1 MALLP
6 TGYVVSCRGTGVAP
20 LEQLGG
26 CAMMITDATTVT
38 SGSPYTQTLNLKDSV
53 TNSLVST
60 RRSRP
65 IEASGTFHTYSAQK
79 AYTAG
84 TFAYTPSAG
93 FLIQGYSTSINGVAN
108 NALLFTDGDSYRL
121 RTALIQK
128 SWGYKYSTA
137 IRAGYF
143 SFTKI
148 SGKRTNWTTAP
159 SSLNETFR
167 STTNNAVASSDE
179 AQFVTFRSVP
189 GELTYMD
196 GSRHP
201 ITDEYPA
208 ITG

>member
-6 TGYVVSCRGTGVAP
+6 SGYVVGTRGVYSSPTEQIGAVA
-20 LEQLGG
+20 LG
-26 CAMMITDATTVT
+26 ITDATTVT
-38 SGSPYTQTLNLKDSV
+38 TGNPYTQTLSIKDAV
-53 TNSLVST
+53 ATSLMST

-65 IEASGTFHTYSAQK
+65 VAASGLNHAYSAQK
-79 AYTAG
+79 ALAAG
-84 TFAYTPSAG
+84 TFAYDPNA
-93 FLIQGYSTSINGVAN
+93 FLIHGYSTTINGIAN
-108 NALLFTDGDSYRL
+108 NSLLFTGADSYRQ
-121 RTALIQK
+121 RTSLKQK

-148 SGKRTNWTTAP
+148 SGKRTNWTTDP
-159 SSLNETFR
+159 SSLNDTFR

-179 AQFVTFRSVP
+179 ALFVTFRSVP

>member
-20 LEQLGG
+20 LEQIGG
-26 CAMMITDATTVT
+26 VAMGITDATTVT
-38 SGSPYTQTLNLKDSV
+38 TGSPFTQTFSVKDAITSS
-53 TNSLVST
+53 TMST
-60 RRSRP
+60 RRNRVA
-65 IEASGTFHTYSAQK
+65 EASGTYHTYSAQK
-79 AYTAG
+79 ALSAG
-84 TFAYTPSAG
+84 TFAYNQDA
-93 FLIQGYSTSINGVAN
+93 FLIHGYSTTINGISN
-108 NALLFTDGDSYRL
+108 NSLLFTGGDSYRQ
-121 RTALIQK
+121 RTALKQK

-148 SGKRTNWTTAP
+148 AGKRTNWTTAP
-159 SSLNETFR
+159 SSLNDTFR

-196 GSRHP
+196 GSRNP

>member
-6 TGYVVSCRGTGVAP
+6 TGYVISCRGTGVAP
-20 LEQLGG
+20 LEQIGG
-26 CAMMITDATTVT
+26 AAMGITDATTVT
-38 SGSPYTQTLNLKDSV
+38 TGSPFTSTLSIKDTITSGV
-53 TNSLVST
+53 LSA
-60 RRSRP
+60 RRSKP
-65 IEASGTFHTYSAQK
+65 VAASGLSHAYSAQK
-79 AYTAG
+79 ALAAG
-84 TFAYTPSAG
+84 TFAYEPNA
-93 FLIQGYSTSINGVAN
+93 FLIHGYSTTINGIAN
-108 NALLFTDGDSYRL
+108 NSLLFTGGDAYRQ
-121 RTALIQK
+121 RTALKQK

-148 SGKRTNWTTAP
+148 SGKRTNWTTDP
-159 SSLNETFR
+159 SALNDTFR
-167 STTNNAVASSDE
+167 STTNNAVDSSDE
-179 AQFVTFRSVP
+179 GLYVTFRSVP

>member
-6 TGYVVSCRGTGVAP
+6 TGYVVSCRGTGVPP

-38 SGSPYTQTLNLKDSV
+38 TGSPFTQTLNLKDTV
-53 TNSLVST
+53 TNSTMST
-60 RRSRP
+60 RRNRV
-65 IEASGTFHTYSAQK
+65 IEASGTYHAYSAQK
-79 AYTAG
+79 ALAAG
-84 TFAYTPSAG
+84 TFAYDPNA
-93 FLIQGYSTSINGVAN
+93 FLIAGYSTTINGIAN
-108 NALLFTDGDSYRL
+108 TSLQIVGADSFRQ
-121 RTALIQK
+121 RTALKQK

-159 SSLNETFR
+159 SSLNDTFR
-167 STTNNAVASSDE
+167 STTNNATASSDQG
-179 AQFVTFRSVP
+179 QFVTYRSIP
-189 GELTYMD
+189 GELVYMQ
-196 GSRHP
+196 GSLTP
-201 ITDEYPA
+201 FMDDYKA

>member
-6 TGYVVSCRGTGVAP
+6 TGYVVSCRGTGVPP

-38 SGSPYTQTLNLKDSV
+38 SGSPYTQTLNLKDTI

-65 IEASGTFHTYSAQK
+65 IEASGTYHAYSAQK
-79 AYTAG
+79 ALAAG
-84 TFAYTPSAG
+84 TFAYDPNA
-93 FLIQGYSTSINGVAN
+93 FLISGYSTTVNGITNTSLQIVGAES
-108 NALLFTDGDSYRL
+108 FRQ
-121 RTALIQK
+121 RTALKQK

-159 SSLNETFR
+159 SALNDTFR

-196 GSRHP
+196 GSRNP

>member
-53 TNSLVST
+53 TNSTMST
-60 RRSRP
+60 RRNRV
-65 IEASGTFHTYSAQK
+65 IEASGTYHAYSAQK
-79 AYTAG
+79 ALTAG
-84 TFAYTPSAG
+84 TFAYEPNA
-93 FLIQGYSTSINGVAN
+93 FLIYGYSTTVNGIAN
-108 NALLFTDGDSYRL
+108 TSLLITGADSYRQ
-121 RTALIQK
+121 RTALKQK

>member
-20 LEQLGG
+20 LEQIGAVALG
-26 CAMMITDATTVT
+26 ITDATTVT
-38 SGSPYTQTLNLKDSV
+38 TGNPYTQTLSIKDAV
-53 TNSLVST
+53 TNSTMST

-65 IEASGTFHTYSAQK
+65 IAASGTFHTYSAQK
-79 AYTAG
+79 AFAAG
-84 TFAYTPSAG
+84 TFAYEPNAA
-93 FLIQGYSTSINGVAN
+93 LIQGYSTTVNGIAN
-108 NALLFTDGDSYRL
+108 NALLFTDGDSYRR

-148 SGKRTNWTTAP
+148 AGKRTNWTTAP
-159 SSLNETFR
+159 SSLNDTFR

-196 GSRHP
+196 GSRNP

>member
-6 TGYVVSCRGTGVAP
+6 TGYVVSTRGTGVAP
-20 LEQLGG
+20 LEQIGAVALG
-26 CAMMITDATTVT
+26 ITDASTVT
-38 SGSPYTQTLNLKDSV
+38 TGNTYTQTLSLH
-53 TNSLVST
+53 NSITSGIMST
-60 RRSRP
+60 RRSLP
-65 IEASGTFHTYSAQK
+65 VALSGTFHTYSAQK
-79 AYTAG
+79 ALSAG
-84 TFAYTPSAG
+84 TFAYDPNA
-93 FLIQGYSTSINGVAN
+93 FLIQGYSTTVNGIAN
-108 NALLFTDGDSYRL
+108 NALLFTDGDQFRK
-121 RTALIQK
+121 RRALIQK

-148 SGKRTNWTTAP
+148 AGKRTNWSTAP
-159 SSLNETFR
+159 SSLNDTFR
-167 STTNNAVASSDE
+167 STTNNAVASDDQ
-179 AQFVTFRSVP
+179 AQYVTFRSVP

>member
-20 LEQLGG
+20 LEQIGAVALG
-26 CAMMITDATTVT
+26 ITDATTVT
-38 SGSPYTQTLNLKDSV
+38 TGNPYTQTLNFKDSV
-53 TNSLVST
+53 TNSVMST
-60 RRSRP
+60 RRSRA
-65 IEASGTFHTYSAQK
+65 IAASGPFHTYSAQK
-79 AYTAG
+79 ALTAG
-84 TFAYTPSAG
+84 TFAYDPNA
-93 FLIQGYSTSINGVAN
+93 FLIQGYSTTINGIAN
-108 NALLFTDGDSYRL
+108 NSLLFTDGDQFRL
-121 RTALIQK
+121 RRSLIQK
-128 SWGYKYSTA
+128 SWGYKYATA

-159 SSLNETFR
+159 SSLNDTFR

-179 AQFVTFRSVP
+179 AQYVTFRSVP

-196 GSRHP
+196 GSREP

>member
-6 TGYVVSCRGTGVAP
+6 SGYVVGTRGTHTTPTEQIGAVA
-20 LEQLGG
+20 LG
-26 CAMMITDATTVT
+26 ITDATTVT
-38 SGSPYTQTLNLKDSV
+38 TGNPYTQTLSIKDAV
-53 TNSLVST
+53 TNSAMST
-60 RRSRP
+60 RRSLP
-65 IEASGTFHTYSAQK
+65 KALSGGSHTYSAQK

-84 TFAYTPSAG
+84 TFAYEPNAA
-93 FLIQGYSTSINGVAN
+93 LIQGYSTTVNGVAN
-108 NALLFTDGDSYRL
+108 NALLFTDGDSYRR
-121 RTALIQK
+121 RTALKQK

-148 SGKRTNWTTAP
+148 SGKRTNWTTDP

-167 STTNNAVASSDE
+167 STTNNAVDSSDE

>member
-1 MALLP
+1 MAMLP
-6 TGYVVSCRGTGVAP
+6 SGYVVGTRGVHTTPVEQIGAVA
-20 LEQLGG
+20 LG
-26 CAMMITDATTVT
+26 ITDATTVT
-38 SGSPYTQTLNLKDSV
+38 TGNPYTQTLSIKDAV
-53 TNSLVST
+53 TNSTMST
-60 RRSRP
+60 RRSRA
-65 IEASGTFHTYSAQK
+65 IEASGTYHTYSAQK
-79 AYTAG
+79 ALAAG
-84 TFAYTPSAG
+84 TFAYDPNA
-93 FLIQGYSTSINGVAN
+93 FLIHGYSTTINGIAN
-108 NALLFTDGDSYRL
+108 TSIQITGADSFRQ
-121 RTALIQK
+121 RTALKQK

-159 SSLNETFR
+159 SALNDTFR

-196 GSRHP
+196 GSANP